1 MRMGRLYPA
10 LLLAVLAW
18 IAAVSYAGALVSLQ
32 RTKWPVYYGEA
43 RTSGY
48 FEVEVS
54 QKDFDSVRA
63 GTSYDGFL
71 ANITIDNKRKESVTA
86 DEVVIRYVEN
96 VLKQNYEQAAHA
108 YVPGTDVA
116 GVTDSARLFRDE
128 IGGLAVVNF
137 RSEWFYKGAKYL
149 LVDLEYDSST
159 SRVAGFGFRQTP
171 QGFLLS
177 DERADDEGRVL
188 DLFDYVAEAIG
199 KGWSE
204 DYESRPFD
212 HSIALGQG
220 LFGITLN
227 VDGQLFANRKD
238 WITPNKVAHGESL
251 QAFVESVL
259 ASAVSMENEA
269 FVRLWCATDRD
280 EMAALS
286 ETRESAL
293 WDAKR
298 SHSAGGNIKHILT
311 VAFQDRFS
319 HYFLDESDP
328 ARIRSMFVG
337 KEGGAPCLSSGP
349 FDRRL
354 KGFLRSDVLKDGI
367 WEHWIAQP
375 KA

>member
-1 MRMGRLYPA
+1 MGRLYPA
-10 LLLAVLAW
+10 LFLAVLAW
-18 IAAVSYAGALVSLQ
+18 IAAVPYAGALVSLQ

-43 RTSGY
+43 KTSGY

-54 QKDFDSVRA
+54 QKDFDSARA
-63 GTSYDGFL
+63 GTPYDGFL
-71 ANITIDNKRKESVTA
+71 ANIAIDNKRKESVTA
-86 DEVVIRYVEN
+86 DEVVLRYFEH
-96 VLKQNYEQAAHA
+96 VLKRNYEQVAKA
-108 YVPGTDVA
+108 YVPGTDA
-116 GVTDSARLFRDE
+116 AAVTDWARTFRE
-128 IGGLAVVNF
+128 ELNGLAEVNF

-149 LVDLEYDSST
+149 LVDLQYDSGA

-177 DERADDEGRVL
+177 DERADDVGRVL

-204 DYESRPFD
+204 DYESRAFD
-212 HSIALGQG
+212 QSIALGQG
-220 LFGITLN
+220 LFGVTLN
-227 VDGQLFANRKD
+227 VDGQLYANRKD
-238 WITPNKVAHGESL
+238 RIAPREVADGESL
-251 QAFVESVL
+251 QAFVEAVL
-259 ASAVSMENEA
+259 VSAVSMENEA
-269 FVRLWCATDRD
+269 FVQLWCATGRD

-298 SHSAGGNIKHILT
+298 SHSAAGNIKHILT
-311 VAFQDRFS
+311 IAFQDRFS

-337 KEGGAPCLSSGP
+337 KEGGALCLSSGP

-354 KGFLRSDVLKDGI
+354 NGFLRSDVLKDGI
-367 WEHWIAQP
+367 WELWIAQP

>member
-1 MRMGRLYPA
+1 MGRLYHL
-10 LLLAVLAW
+10 LLLAVFTW

-32 RTKWPVYYGEA
+32 RTKWPVYFGEA

-54 QKDFDSVRA
+54 QKDFDSARA
-63 GTSYDGFL
+63 GTPYDGFL
-71 ANITIDNKRKESVTA
+71 SNVTIDKRKESVTA

-96 VLKQNYEQAAHA
+96 TLKQNYEQIAQA

-116 GVTDSARLFRDE
+116 GVTDWARTFREE
-128 IGGLAVVNF
+128 INGLAEVNF

-149 LVDLEYDSST
+149 LIDLEYDSGA
-159 SRVAGFGFRQTP
+159 SRVAGFGFRRTP
-171 QGFLLS
+171 RGFLLS
-177 DERADDEGRVL
+177 DESEDDEGAVL
-188 DLFDYVAEAIG
+188 DLFDYVMETIG
-199 KGWSE
+199 KGWME

-220 LFGITLN
+220 LFGVTLN
-227 VDGQLFANRKD
+227 VNGQLYANRKD
-238 WITPNKVAHGESL
+238 WITPNEVADGESL
-251 QAFVESVL
+251 QDYVEAVL
-259 ASAVSMENEA
+259 ASAATLENEA

-280 EMAALS
+280 EMVALS

-293 WDAKR
+293 RDAKR
-298 SHSAGGNIKHILT
+298 SHSSEGNIKHILT
-311 VAFQDRFS
+311 FAFQTNFS

-328 ARIRSMFVG
+328 ARIRSVFVG
-337 KEGGAPCLSSGP
+337 REGGKFCLSSGP

-354 KGFLRSDVLKDGI
+354 KGFLRSDVLKGGI
-367 WEHWIAQP
+367 WELWIAQP